1 MLRLWQYIKHANQEI
16 FFITVGCRGG
26 MMFRQFFDINDDAV
40 PDFRHSFYRKIGS
53 GIGGGGIQHN
63 YGSSV
68 LL

>member
-1 MLRLWQYIKHANQEI
+1 
-16 FFITVGCRGG
+16 